1 MERVDSL
8 IRYDVRVQYGN
19 KNDLWVIERV
29 PMRLR
34 IENVHRTVSNQ
45 ISNFSMVKDYSNTT
59 QDKIKL
65 RFNFINCIK
74 RGLI

>member
-1 MERVDSL
+1 MQKLEL
-8 IRYDVRVQYGN
+8 TQ
-19 KNDLWVIERV
+19 KK
-29 PMRLR
+29 
-34 IENVHRTVSNQ
+34 ENVHRTVSNQ

>member
-1 MERVDSL
+1 MA
-8 IRYDVRVQYGN
+8 VRKSPCIQ
-19 KNDLWVIERV
+19 
-29 PMRLR
+29 P